1 MRDGLFKNAR
11 IPPPF
16 KTLGDTLGCEAAWE
30 EEGPARLEQA
40 LLKVAKD
47 ELPSDVVKG
56 MADRLCQ
63 RQMSL
68 LGHGEAMSDLRQ
80 QMTLTPAAQI
90 CLEHFEVESRTASP
104 LEALTKAVEWTLR
117 DIVKAQRKGMDEHI
131 LTFHPDKRADFQVR
145 FEEVS
150 GKVNFNRIAAS
161 AIWGRYPNLPKID
174 RTPRDASFSFER
186 P

>member
-16 KTLGDTLGCEAAWE
+16 KTLGDTLGTEAAWA

-40 LLKVAKD
+40 LIKVAKE
-47 ELPSDVVKG
+47 ELPSDVVRG
-56 MADRLCQ
+56 FADRLCQ

-80 QMTLTPAAQI
+80 HMTLTPAAQI
-90 CLEHFEVESRTASP
+90 CLEHFEVESRTAP
-104 LEALTKAVEWTLR
+104 PQEALTKAVEWTLR
-117 DIVKAQRKGMDEHI
+117 DIVKSQRKGMDEHL
-131 LTFHPDKRADFQVR
+131 LTYHPDRRADFQVR

-150 GKVNFNRIAAS
+150 GRVDFNKIALA

-174 RTPRDASFSFER
+174 RTPRDASFTFER